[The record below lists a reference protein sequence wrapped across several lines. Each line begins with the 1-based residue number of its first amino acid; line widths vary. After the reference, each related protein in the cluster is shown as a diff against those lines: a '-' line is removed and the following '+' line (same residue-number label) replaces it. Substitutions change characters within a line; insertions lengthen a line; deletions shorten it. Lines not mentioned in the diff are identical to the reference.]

1 MDSNKLAN
9 MLGIAQKAGK
19 IISGEFAVEQA
30 IRSKKACLV
39 LLAGDASP
47 NTKKKYND
55 LVAFY
60 EVPLYEIFSKEEMGE
75 SIGKVHRAAIA
86 VNDPGFSQALKKI
99 LSGE

>member
-30 IRSKKACLV
+30 IRNKKACLV
-39 LLAGDASP
+39 LLAADASP

-55 LVAFY
+55 LVTFY
-60 EVPLYEIFSKEEMGE
+60 GVPLYEVFSKEEMGE
-75 SIGKVHRAAIA
+75 SIGKVYRAAIA
-86 VNDPGFSQALKKI
+86 VNDPGFSQALRKL
-99 LSGE
+99 LSVE